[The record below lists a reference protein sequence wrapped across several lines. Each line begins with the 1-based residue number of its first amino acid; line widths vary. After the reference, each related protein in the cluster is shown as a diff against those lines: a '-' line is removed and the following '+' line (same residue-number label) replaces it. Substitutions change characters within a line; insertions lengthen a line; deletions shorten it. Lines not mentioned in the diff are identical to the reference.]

1 MKIDILDVAV
11 YLGAI
16 VFIGWLIFYS
26 LGVHEESYAGQFKG
40 ITPMQGGTIFIVLTI
55 GAMFAY
61 YLARKEEKEAEKEKQ
76 EKNQVKNDKD
86 ENKSIISSA
95 EL

>member
-26 LGVHEESYAGQFKG
+26 LGVHEESYTGQFKG

-55 GAMFAY
+55 GATFVY
-61 YLARKEEKEAEKEKQ
+61 YLCRKEEKAEETKEKE
-76 EKNQVKNDKD
+76 VKNDKD

>member
-1 MKIDILDVAV
+1 MKIDIFDVAV

-16 VFIGWLIFYS
+16 
-26 LGVHEESYAGQFKG
+26 
-40 ITPMQGGTIFIVLTI
+40 
-55 GAMFAY
+55 GATFVY
-61 YLARKEEKEAEKEKQ
+61 YLYRKEEKEAEKEKQ
-76 EKNQVKNDKD
+76 AQNQVKNDKD